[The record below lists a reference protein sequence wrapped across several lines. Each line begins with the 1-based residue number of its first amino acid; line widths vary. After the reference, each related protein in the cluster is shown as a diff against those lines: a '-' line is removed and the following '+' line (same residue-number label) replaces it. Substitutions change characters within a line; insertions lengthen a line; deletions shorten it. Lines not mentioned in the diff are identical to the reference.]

1 MFFFFSGQAL
11 AQRVVNEDPDFYNRV
26 ARNVQSG
33 NPEGGMPPNP
43 AEPKDPEPEKKDEGS
58 A

>member
-1 MFFFFSGQAL
+1 ML

-26 ARNVQSG
+26 ARNVQTADQDGQETENSAG
-33 NPEGGMPPNP
+33 SNTNSNEQPGDK
-43 AEPKDPEPEKKDEGS
+43 KDPGS